1 MGNKNKRIT
10 PRFRIETSIDPELAS
25 LKQINKDFWEL
36 KTVLPDGTK
45 ATIKDKVLNSGE
57 GWVEFA
63 MGHNPT
69 TFAKMEDAGLG
80 YIVSDI
86 KPANNGVASSIVKE
100 FPDAAK
106 VIRAAHH
113 IPDGFEDEEETS
125 FTVVKE
131 TKKVYDIRK
140 PEPEVVET
148 IKVVE
153 ETKKVEKVIDVE
165 IEIPTLSFPV
175 KPKPATTE
183 IKNTGSS
190 LGSKIVKVVAIGA
203 ATGWLL
209 YRTVK
214 FIMDD
219 EV

>member
-69 TFAKMEDAGLG
+69 TFAKMEDAGIGYTVYDQDKPKSSTMLG
-80 YIVSDI
+80 LDGGIVFNVTVRAEDHIPEEFVVPSI
-86 KPANNGVASSIVKE
+86 TITEVNEPAQPQAPVQPTPEVKE
-100 FPDAAK
+100 A
-106 VIRAAHH
+106 
-113 IPDGFEDEEETS
+113 
-125 FTVVKE
+125 
-131 TKKVYDIRK
+131 
-140 PEPEVVET
+140 
-148 IKVVE
+148 
-153 ETKKVEKVIDVE
+153 IDVE
-165 IEIPTLSFPV
+165 PPKESKEDNATIAHPLPQAPKETNKSGPSFGC
-175 KPKPATTE
+175 K
-183 IKNTGSS
+183 
-190 LGSKIVKVVAIGA
+190 LVKVVAIGA